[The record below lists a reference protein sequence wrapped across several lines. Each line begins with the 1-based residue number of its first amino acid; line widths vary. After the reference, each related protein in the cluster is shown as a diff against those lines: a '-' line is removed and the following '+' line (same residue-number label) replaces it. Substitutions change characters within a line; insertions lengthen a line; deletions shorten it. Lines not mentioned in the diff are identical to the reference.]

1 MGAMMG
7 SQPGPIME
15 KALFSWLAAM
25 DELRHSRDMEHLRGE
40 ILQLRAQNSENVMR
54 AMGAMMG
61 SQPRQIMEKALF
73 SWLAAM
79 DELRHSRETEH
90 LREEI
95 LKLQAKSSENIMRA
109 MSAMMGSQPRQIMEK
124 ALF

>member
-1 MGAMMG
+1 
-7 SQPGPIME
+7 
-15 KALFSWLAAM
+15 
-25 DELRHSRDMEHLRGE
+25 
-40 ILQLRAQNSENVMR
+40 
-54 AMGAMMG
+54 MGAMMG

-95 LKLQAKSSENIMRA
+95 LKLQAKSSENVMRA
-109 MSAMMGSQPRQIMEK
+109 MGAMMGSQPRQIMEK
-124 ALF
+124 ALFSWLAAMDELRHSRDIEYLREEILKLRDALSLILSESGYSG